1 MLLIK
6 KICLKQEYIESLKV
20 KEWEKGAKKRCTS
33 FSYIN
38 IKQNR
43 FKGKSIARDKKG
55 HFKMLNNSIKQEDM
69 LILNLHTQ

>member
-6 KICLKQEYIESLKV
+6 KYVLSKSIQSLKV
-20 KEWEKGAKKRCTS
+20 KEWEKGAKKKCTS

-38 IKQNR
+38 IKQDR
-43 FKGKSIARDKKG
+43 FKGKGIARDKED
-55 HFKMLNNSIKQEDM
+55 HFKLLSNSIKQEDM